1 MSATPEPGA
10 ATGNPTGIRLRL
22 DISYDGTDFAG
33 WAVQPGLRTVA
44 GELQGALATLVKVHV
59 PLVVAGRTDSGVH
72 AGGQVA
78 HLDIDPAALDG
89 LTLRPR
95 SAGTPGTGDGQGE
108 HQAGCTGLRRR
119 LAGLLPRDLRVRSV
133 RVAPDG
139 FDARFSALRRHYR
152 YRIALTDWGLDPL
165 DSVGVLPYGRPLDV
179 ALMQRAATT
188 LVGLHDFAAYC
199 RPRTDVHGGI
209 ASTVRELQRLE
220 VSGDDDLVC
229 IEVSADAFCHSMV
242 RALVGA
248 LITVG
253 ELREPMTAPARLL
266 AGRVRTSKVSTAP
279 ACGLTLIGVDY
290 PADAGLSAR
299 AVTTRAL
306 RDPLPEPPSEHGLAE
321 QVSAAEQG

>member
-1 MSATPEPGA
+1 MSATPESGA
-10 ATGNPTGIRLRL
+10 ATRISSGIRLRL

-33 WAVQPGLRTVA
+33 WAIQPGLRTVA
-44 GELQGALATLVKVHV
+44 GELQGALATLFKVHV

-78 HLDIDPAALDG
+78 HFEIDPTALDG
-89 LTLRPR
+89 LALRPR
-95 SAGTPGTGDGQGE
+95 SAEFPSTGDGQGE

-119 LAGLLPRDLRVRSV
+119 LAGLLPRDLRVSSV

-179 ALMQRAATT
+179 ALMQRAAES
-188 LVGLHDFAAYC
+188 LLGLHDFAAYC
-199 RPRTDVHGGI
+199 RPRADVFGRP
-209 ASTVRELQRLE
+209 ASTVRELQQLR
-220 VSGDDDLVC
+220 VFGDDDAVTL
-229 IEVSADAFCHSMV
+229 EVSADAFCHSMV
-242 RALVGA
+242 RALVGM
-248 LITVG
+248 LIRVG
-253 ELREPMTAPARLL
+253 EGREPVSGPAQLL
-266 AGRVRTSKVSTAP
+266 AGRVRDSRVSTAP
-279 ACGLTLIGVDY
+279 ACGLTLVNVDY
-290 PADAGLSAR
+290 PPDAELSAR

-306 RDPLPEPPSEHGLAE
+306 RDPLPELGLAE